1 MNISQK
7 YLQSNGISEE
17 KKAFYENLPERY
29 SKLSL
34 ECMKKNSHEHSNFSK
49 KVMNWLFN
57 QNEETRMLLCSI
69 ENIKYTNT
77 IYDAY
82 TYVLKQK
89 NCVKFSFSDDDNKDE
104 DKFKFDVISSDYDKN
119 SRNNYDYNYNYLYN
133 KKNYCFDKNPYGNI
147 IDIKDKDN
155 DFLNNIIFYQS
166 ESPAD
171 DIDNYSSYF
180 TLKKDFF
187 KNEEM
192 FKNYCNALSY
202 NNFLSAPILIK
213 KEMQNKTNVLS
224 FELPIWITNE
234 IKIKKKQN
242 LNYEDDDDE
251 FSYYFDQVNK
261 KAYFSLSQY
270 CLALIEQALC
280 VRYVIYNQNKNMD
293 EIISSIYLKD
303 LLSKKEKMLSFL
315 DTLDYQTN
323 KFYEKFD
330 IAGINTKLFYQ
341 PEIEQFIKEKN
352 IINEIGNDN
361 ENDYLKAYKESKINL
376 KIFENED
383 LFEDL
388 THLYENNKEKFNI
401 DIINRFTFI
410 NIDKLYTY
418 EDFSYRLIFE
428 KIFDEYS
435 KKICDDLI
443 MDDEKKAKKKR
454 KKKKKNNNAINN
466 NINENKINNNEI
478 KEKENNINNK
488 EYIYNFIKN
497 LIFDSLN
504 KKLNESNNKNEKSN
518 KKEKNNKK
526 EKEFFL
532 YQPTNKKNKQKGH
545 HKKNKNNNK
554 NNSNQKEKNNI
565 INNQN
570 NEQKLEDNISNKI
583 INTENKKEYKEDIK
597 INEQDELKKNKINII
612 KEEKTL
618 KNNIN
623 ISINNIEIQSHINSF
638 TLSSS
643 TNSSSDSLNFKLNSN
658 AGINIRNNEI
668 YDNNNLFVV
677 HQNPLISYQKFSKL
691 ADDIID
697 FNEDLESLLVI
708 LREIKFEIKHHF
720 DNIIKKIYK
729 ESKLEIYG
737 SSLYKLDIETSD
749 LDLSICSNEDI
760 NLIDLVNYLNNKN
773 QDKRYTNIIFI
784 STATIPIIK
793 IDVDFLKL
801 NNNKIKEMNDKLIN
815 NDYYKLCIK
824 NNFYTDTNIIKVD
837 ITLNSINYNQLNFIN
852 QGINQFPQ
860 ITYLIRIIKKLLIYK
875 HMSNSYKGGMSS
887 YCLFLII
894 YSFFKMYFTFYS
906 NNPIDNN
913 YGSFLIGFLF
923 HYVMCIDFKNTV
935 INPLLNN
942 PFLIYS
948 YPIDQI
954 PTIIE
959 PTTLNNAGK
968 NIYRIFDVVKTLN
981 EIYRDI
987 FIIIKKDYNDENI
1000 NFMYELFKNYVELG

>member
-7 YLQSNGISEE
+7 YLQNNGISEE
-17 KKAFYENLPERY
+17 KKAFYENLPDRY
-29 SKLSL
+29 SKFSL
-34 ECMKKNSHEHSNFSK
+34 EFMKKNYHEHSNFSK
-49 KVMNWLFN
+49 KVINWLFN

-82 TYVLKQK
+82 TYLKKHQ
-89 NCVKFSFSDDDNKDE
+89 NGAKFCFSEEDNKDE
-104 DKFKFDVISSDYDKN
+104 EKFSFDVISSDINKYTRN
-119 SRNNYDYNYNYLYN
+119 MNNYFYNNRNYGLN
-133 KKNYCFDKNPYGNI
+133 KNPYGYI
-147 IDIKDKDN
+147 IDMKEKEN
-155 DFLNNIIFYQS
+155 DFLNNIVFYQS
-166 ESPAD
+166 ESPVE

-180 TLKKDFF
+180 TLKKDFL

-192 FKNYCNALSY
+192 FRYCCNILSY
-202 NNFLSAPILIK
+202 DNFLSAPIMIK
-213 KEMQNKTNVLS
+213 KEMQNKNNVVS

-242 LNYEDDDDE
+242 LNYEDDDE
-251 FSYYFDQVNK
+251 ELSYYFNQANK
-261 KAYFSLSQY
+261 KAYISLSQY

-280 VRYVIYNQNKNMD
+280 VRYVLYNHNKNMD

-303 LLSKKEKMLSFL
+303 LLEKKKKMLSFL
-315 DTLDYQTN
+315 DSIDYETN

-330 IAGINTKLFYQ
+330 IVGINTRLFYQ
-341 PEIEQFIKEKN
+341 PEIENFIKEKN
-352 IINEIGNDN
+352 IINEIVN
-361 ENDYLKAYKESKINL
+361 ENENNYLKAYNEAKINL

-383 LFEDL
+383 LFEGL
-388 THLYENNKEKFNI
+388 SNLFEKNKEKFNK
-401 DIINRFTFI
+401 DILNRFTFI

-418 EDFSYRLIFE
+418 EDFSNRLIFE

-443 MDDEKKAKKKR
+443 LDDEKKAKKKR
-454 KKKKKNNNAINN
+454 KKKKKNNNNN
-466 NINENKINNNEI
+466 NNNNNENKINNNEI
-478 KEKENNINNK
+478 KEKENNANNK

-504 KKLNESNNKNEKSN
+504 KKLNESNNKNDTKSN

-532 YQPTNKKNKQKGH
+532 YQPTNKKNKQKGNN
-545 HKKNKNNNK
+545 KKNKNNK

-565 INNQN
+565 IKNQN
-570 NEQKLEDNISNKI
+570 TEQKYENKISNKI
-583 INTENKKEYKEDIK
+583 ITTENKKEYKEDIK
-597 INEQDELKKNKINII
+597 INEQNEIKINENNII
-612 KEEKTL
+612 NEKTL
-618 KNNIN
+618 KNSNN

-643 TNSSSDSLNFKLNSN
+643 TNSSSDSLNFKLNSKV
-658 AGINIRNNEI
+658 GINLINNEI
-668 YDNNNLFVV
+668 YDTNNLFVV

-691 ADDIID
+691 ANDIID

-708 LREIKFEIKHHF
+708 LREIKYEIKNHF
-720 DNIIKKIYK
+720 DNIINKIYK

-749 LDLSICSNEDI
+749 LDLSICTNEDI
-760 NLIDLVNYLNNKN
+760 DLNDLVTYLNKINH
-773 QDKRYTNIIFI
+773 DKKYVNINFI
-784 STATIPIIK
+784 STASIPIIK

-860 ITYLIRIIKKLLIYK
+860 IIYLIRILKKLLIYK

-894 YSFFKMYFTFYS
+894 YSFLKMYFSFYP

-942 PFLIYS
+942 PFLIYT
-948 YPIDQI
+948 YPIDKI

-959 PTTLNNAGK
+959 PTTLDNAGK

-987 FIIIKKDYNDENI
+987 FIVIKKDYNDENI
-1000 NFMYELFKNYVELG
+1000 NYMYELFKYYVEVE